1 MLERRSTREP
11 LVAWRGARGSSRG
24 RSLPSRAA
32 ARAHGEPGCANGRN
46 ANEAYTTHNQMMT
59 QYFNRVRF
67 DELATRTA
75 LVHGALMMTGEHRSH
90 RTKK

>member
-1 MLERRSTREP
+1 MSERRSTREP
-11 LVAWRGARGSSRG
+11 LVASAG
-24 RSLPSRAA
+24 RAA
-32 ARAHGEPGCANGRN
+32 PPAAVRCLLGRLHEPTASPDVPTDS

-75 LVHGALMMTGEHRSH
+75 LVH
-90 RTKK
+90 